1 MQRELTMERI
11 VEHHLLYKD
20 KERLKGNKI
29 GPSEISSACARQIV
43 LGRAP
48 EAVAVAEDPTLR
60 GISVMLAGTAI
71 HEYFQEKVF
80 RENGKIE
87 IVEAEKYISSEFIN
101 GYIDGIIRFIDAET
115 LALLE
120 IKSVNQV
127 KFDKMKASKAPMTEH
142 VEQITLYEGEEGIH
156 EGYIF
161 VVNRGLFE
169 RETAMSRALKP
180 TDCINEDM
188 FLVFKVTFNE
198 NLYNSLVDRAKGLM
212 RTLSDFREY
221 GIVPEKPGMCT
232 PNGFPCLWCR
242 FKHYCWP
249 GMYREI
255 PIGEMDPP
263 TRTEL
268 TRLFADH
275 MANRA
280 KAKLL
285 NEKIEASEKAL
296 NKFFRDNGRKGFSSV
311 LGEKYVIGTNGS
323 LYIENISENRKH
335 REEKASLAIS
345 PELIVINRP
354 AEKKSQKQ
362 LTLEE
367 SVVMTQTESE
377 LVQPVSETAVQ
388 ESSLKKEDAQPVE
401 KPGKKRGRPKKAT
414 TEIKKKKIATGK
426 KKDGKKK
433 ERVTV
438 PEGTAIPTEEEY
450 INDIFSSLDF

>member
-1 MQRELTMERI
+1 
-11 VEHHLLYKD
+11 
-20 KERLKGNKI
+20 
-29 GPSEISSACARQIV
+29 
-43 LGRAP
+43 
-48 EAVAVAEDPTLR
+48 
-60 GISVMLAGTAI
+60 
-71 HEYFQEKVF
+71 
-80 RENGKIE
+80 
-87 IVEAEKYISSEFIN
+87 
-101 GYIDGIIRFIDAET
+101 
-115 LALLE
+115 
-120 IKSVNQV
+120 
-127 KFDKMKASKAPMTEH
+127 
-142 VEQITLYEGEEGIH
+142 
-156 EGYIF
+156 
-161 VVNRGLFE
+161 
-169 RETAMSRALKP
+169 
-180 TDCINEDM
+180 M

-212 RTLSDFREY
+212 RTLSDFKEY

-296 NKFFRDNGRKGFSSV
+296 NKFFRDNGKKGFSSV

>member
-11 VEHHLLYKD
+11 IEHHLLYKD

-120 IKSVNQV
+120 IKSVNQA
-127 KFDKMKASKAPMTEH
+127 KFDKMKASKAPVTDY

-188 FLVFKVTFNE
+188 FLVFKVTFSE
-198 NLYNSLVDRAKGLM
+198 KLYLSLVDRAKGLM
-212 RTLSDFREY
+212 RTLADYREY
-221 GIVPEKPGMCT
+221 GIIPEKPGICT

-255 PIGEMDPP
+255 P
-263 TRTEL
+263 
-268 TRLFADH
+268 
-275 MANRA
+275 
-280 KAKLL
+280 
-285 NEKIEASEKAL
+285 
-296 NKFFRDNGRKGFSSV
+296 
-311 LGEKYVIGTNGS
+311 
-323 LYIENISENRKH
+323 
-335 REEKASLAIS
+335 
-345 PELIVINRP
+345 
-354 AEKKSQKQ
+354 
-362 LTLEE
+362 
-367 SVVMTQTESE
+367 
-377 LVQPVSETAVQ
+377 
-388 ESSLKKEDAQPVE
+388 
-401 KPGKKRGRPKKAT
+401 
-414 TEIKKKKIATGK
+414 
-426 KKDGKKK
+426 
-433 ERVTV
+433 
-438 PEGTAIPTEEEY
+438 
-450 INDIFSSLDF
+450 